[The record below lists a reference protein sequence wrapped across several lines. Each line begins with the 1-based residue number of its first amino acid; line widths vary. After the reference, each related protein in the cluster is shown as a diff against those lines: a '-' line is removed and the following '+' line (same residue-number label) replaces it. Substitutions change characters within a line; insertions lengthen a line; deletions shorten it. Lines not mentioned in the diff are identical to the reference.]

1 VGRRDAGLQ
10 RPVARRGRRKQFGI
24 TYEEIS
30 KHDLEQL
37 LQTDIVADLDA
48 VTVDD
53 MV

>member
-1 VGRRDAGLQ
+1 MGRRDAGLQ

-24 TYEEIS
+24 TYEEIP